1 MVDKTNAPLSRRLSL
16 QGFPHGAHMSTWI
29 APWEVPNWEV
39 HVTFMGVVAPYIR
52 KAWICDLTIVYK
64 GLSIL
69 LIHMAAKLVTQTFE
83 EPTVVGGAA
92 DTFSV
97 VGSMWTISSE
107 LTWFDADTV
116 AIAKVVRSLDSI
128 LH

>member
-1 MVDKTNAPLSRRLSL
+1 
-16 QGFPHGAHMSTWI
+16 
-29 APWEVPNWEV
+29 
-39 HVTFMGVVAPYIR
+39 MGVVAPYIR

-107 LTWFDADTV
+107 LTQFDADTV